1 MSDIGII
8 NITKEQLDNM
18 KVIKYDDS
26 DNPKIWVSNDILYK
40 KDNHNVIKRYKEDFE
55 ILRDYKELEKCVFP
69 ENEFYVNGKYV
80 GYTTTYFEDYK
91 SLCYRMYKNKY
102 SINDK
107 KKIMKKIVK
116 LLIKLNENDIV
127 HADLNTSN
135 IICNGKDVKLIDFDR
150 IRLREYEDETI
161 YMWRLKEQ
169 INYMNICLLTVLFDV
184 NLINVMYEEY
194 VDFINNLTVSDEFKR
209 YLLSCSIYE
218 EKEISIE
225 LLNYIDSIKR
235 KDIVKGKELVKSLQ
249 L

>member
-8 NITKEQLDNM
+8 NITKDQLDNM
-18 KVIKYDDS
+18 KVKKYDDN
-26 DNPKIWVSNDILYK
+26 DNPKIWVSDGILYK

-55 ILRDYKELEKCVFP
+55 LFRDYKDLEKCVFP
-69 ENEFYVNGKYV
+69 ENEFFVDGKYI
-80 GYTTTYFEDYK
+80 GYTTPYFEDYK

-102 SINDK
+102 SINQK

-127 HADLNTSN
+127 HADLNTCN
-135 IICNGKDVKLIDFDR
+135 IICNGQDIKLIDFDR
-150 IRLREYEDETI
+150 IKIREYDDEAM

-169 INYMNICLLTVLFDV
+169 VNCLNICLLTVLFDT
-184 NLINVMYEEY
+184 NLINIMDEEY
-194 VDFINNLTVSDEFKR
+194 MDFINELTITDEFKR
-209 YLLSCSIYE
+209 YLLSCLILN
-218 EKEISIE
+218 EKEISKE

-235 KDIVKGKELVKSLQ
+235 RDIVKGKELVKSLQ